1 MMILILKHGTFSF
14 KSPLFRPEKTW
25 NVEPVEHEGFNSD
38 PQAAGGFQ

>member
-1 MMILILKHGTFSF
+1 MELLALKARY
-14 KSPLFRPEKTW
+14 FRPEKTW